1 MALMK
6 DKNGIYLKEEQ
17 ISDIRTQFSAQL
29 QDEYFD
35 IEDNSW
41 WFRYKSEVIQYLVEK
56 YFDRS
61 SRSFD
66 IGGGNGYIASRLV
79 KAGYDIGLIEP
90 AYEACLNAQK
100 RGVPYVVNG
109 SIGDIDYNIM
119 QCTCLDVLEH
129 VEDDRHFLNA
139 IYQKMETG
147 GKLILTV
154 PAFMSLWSSEDV
166 KLGHFRRYR
175 RKQLEALFKS
185 IGFEVTYSSY
195 SFWFLFIPILIVR
208 VILEKFGI
216 IKDQGKCSDEDNA
229 MREAQQHRPPK
240 GIVGVILGLVERA
253 ELWMLKKEC
262 VVPFG
267 SSVIVVAE
275 KK

>member
-35 IEDNSW
+35 SEDNSW

-154 PAFMSLWSSEDV
+154 PAFM
-166 KLGHFRRYR
+166 
-175 RKQLEALFKS
+175 
-185 IGFEVTYSSY
+185 
-195 SFWFLFIPILIVR
+195 
-208 VILEKFGI
+208 
-216 IKDQGKCSDEDNA
+216 
-229 MREAQQHRPPK
+229 
-240 GIVGVILGLVERA
+240 
-253 ELWMLKKEC
+253 
-262 VVPFG
+262 
-267 SSVIVVAE
+267 
-275 KK
+275 

>member
-1 MALMK
+1 M
-6 DKNGIYLKEEQ
+6 
-17 ISDIRTQFSAQL
+17 
-29 QDEYFD
+29 
-35 IEDNSW
+35 
-41 WFRYKSEVIQYLVEK
+41 
-56 YFDRS
+56 
-61 SRSFD
+61 
-66 IGGGNGYIASRLV
+66 
-79 KAGYDIGLIEP
+79 
-90 AYEACLNAQK
+90 
-100 RGVPYVVNG
+100 
-109 SIGDIDYNIM
+109 
-119 QCTCLDVLEH
+119 
-129 VEDDRHFLNA
+129 
-139 IYQKMETG
+139 
-147 GKLILTV
+147 
-154 PAFMSLWSSEDV
+154 

-240 GIVGVILGLVERA
+240 GIVGVILGVVERA

-267 SSVIVVAE
+267 SSVIIIA
-275 KK
+275 KKK